1 MSGDRFVL
9 DTNAVV
15 SLLNGTSGIA
25 TRVSGASWL
34 GISVIT
40 RLEFLAFSKL
50 SHGDEELFERFC
62 ERVDTVGLSKDDSE
76 LLETAVRFR
85 REYGLKLPDAVI
97 AATAIVRRAGLVT
110 ADEDFGKVNGLSV
123 VRPVP

>member
-1 MSGDRFVL
+1 MSGDRLVL

-15 SLLNGTSGIA
+15 SLLNGTGAIA
-25 TRVSGASWL
+25 ACIAAASWI

-40 RLEFLAFSKL
+40 RLEFLAFSEL
-50 SHGDEELFERFC
+50 SSGDRELFERFC
-62 ERVDTVGLSKDDSE
+62 QRVDTIGLSKDDGE
-76 LLETAVRFR
+76 LIETAVRLR
-85 REYGLKLPDAVI
+85 RDCGLKLPDAVI
-97 AATAIVRRAGLVT
+97 AATAIVQRADLVT

>member
-40 RLEFLAFSKL
+40 RLEFFAFSKL
-50 SHGDEELFERFC
+50 SRGDEELFERFC

>member
-1 MSGDRFVL
+1 MSGDRLVL

-50 SHGDEELFERFC
+50 SRGDGELFERFC
-62 ERVDTVGLSKDDSE
+62 ARVDTVGVTKDDSE
-76 LLETAVRFR
+76 LLETAVRLR

-123 VRPVP
+123 VHPVP

>member
-15 SLLNGTSGIA
+15 SLLNGTSGVT
-25 TRVSGASWL
+25 TRVSDASWL

-50 SHGDEELFERFC
+50 SRGDEELFERFC
-62 ERVDTVGLSKDDSE
+62 ARVDTIGLTKDDVE
-76 LLETAVRFR
+76 LIEIAVRLR

-97 AATAIVRRAGLVT
+97 AATAIIQHADLVT
-110 ADEDFGKVNGLSV
+110 ADEDFNKVDGLSV
-123 VRPVP
+123 VRPIP